1 MCLVWFCRCLWAEIE
16 LDEAMFLQMVELLH
30 HLGLAC
36 RLSTDD
42 PDNFNLLFPWFL
54 TDYPDAVEGVSE
66 NLTDD
71 KVRAW
76 LFVQDG
82 IYEFKA
88 IVH

>member
-1 MCLVWFCRCLWAEIE
+1 MCVSCSSYKQR
-16 LDEAMFLQMVELLH
+16 H
-30 HLGLAC
+30 NHLGLAC

-71 KVRAW
+71 KVRA
-76 LFVQDG
+76 
-82 IYEFKA
+82 
-88 IVH
+88 